1 MDLEELARYWARFH
15 ISFSWD
21 YPDGFDLQAVQKA
34 VFHVV
39 SETDASSQEQLV
51 VGCVQSAGAGV
62 ILTRPRPETDVVPCE
77 MSFTAHPMS
86 DEFSIKSVVI
96 VSEARNVELYVDGS
110 YVKTAKGIMLT
121 IRKGSHGLEGSL
133 TLESLRKLWK
143 DELLKDVRNE
153 VKVAVIQLKEEMNL
167 FRKKID
173 EIEASQK
180 FLASQYDK
188 VLSNLQG
195 TNRSVQDMNANIQ
208 HVTQDL
214 IETKEWLD
222 ELDSRL
228 DEQQQYGRRD
238 CLEFVGIPKVDNDD
252 PVKLVIETAALAGV
266 EVKED
271 DISIAHR
278 LKPTKKGQDRIIA
291 KFIRRSKRDEVYSN
305 RKNLKQKRTKDLPTV
320 RDQPAES
327 GEYHLIQM
335 TFILLLHKK
344 TYFYYFLF
352 IQKRN
357 LAWKVS
363 LLETEFD
370 LSEYVHSKCK
380 CLVKFLSFPNAHA
393 LRLQT
398 IVVKIAKT
406 PPAGPAAIP
415 QDIIPGTIDF
425 ASVKDY
431 INSSGKELTPEAQKL
446 LASMEQM
453 QMAQALST
461 QAVQMRHPRPRSSS
475 VDARR
480 KGLQE
485 QEGEHSRTSVA
496 SDGLLHQAMIK
507 AREMEEEE
515 MINRMDHRSSP
526 DESDGLVNMLAGLMN
541 SKGNHDIPS
550 IPNGHHTSNEDSDP
564 QALAQA
570 RWEAYLQSRVRA
582 GQSITDNSRPGS
594 YAFSTSTP
602 SLLTSLQGPPSVI
615 DHAALD
621 NTRDH
626 SHPLILNGT
635 GKTNKVN
642 SAPELHGANT
652 RCAAC
657 GCPGCIAVY
666 NSIAT
671 NIYAAEERIMA
682 RVDEKMQQILQHIDA
697 RFEKLGQ
704 STLQRQ
710 EQFPSP
716 GGYSGPG
723 NHRRS
728 KPSKSVGDTSGRNR
742 GNRVM
747 G

>member
-110 YVKTAKGIMLT
+110 YAKTAKGIMLT
-121 IRKGSHGLEGSL
+121 IRKG
-133 TLESLRKLWK
+133 R
-143 DELLKDVRNE
+143 
-153 VKVAVIQLKEEMNL
+153 
-167 FRKKID
+167 
-173 EIEASQK
+173 
-180 FLASQYDK
+180 
-188 VLSNLQG
+188 
-195 TNRSVQDMNANIQ
+195 
-208 HVTQDL
+208 
-214 IETKEWLD
+214 
-222 ELDSRL
+222 
-228 DEQQQYGRRD
+228 
-238 CLEFVGIPKVDNDD
+238 
-252 PVKLVIETAALAGV
+252 
-266 EVKED
+266 
-271 DISIAHR
+271 
-278 LKPTKKGQDRIIA
+278 
-291 KFIRRSKRDEVYSN
+291 
-305 RKNLKQKRTKDLPTV
+305 
-320 RDQPAES
+320 
-327 GEYHLIQM
+327 
-335 TFILLLHKK
+335 
-344 TYFYYFLF
+344 
-352 IQKRN
+352 
-357 LAWKVS
+357 KVS

-550 IPNGHHTSNEDSDP
+550 IPNGHLTSNEDSDP

-602 SLLTSLQGPPSVI
+602 SLLTSLQGPTSVI

-728 KPSKSVGDTSGRNR
+728 KPSKSVGDTS
-742 GNRVM
+742 V
-747 G
+747 